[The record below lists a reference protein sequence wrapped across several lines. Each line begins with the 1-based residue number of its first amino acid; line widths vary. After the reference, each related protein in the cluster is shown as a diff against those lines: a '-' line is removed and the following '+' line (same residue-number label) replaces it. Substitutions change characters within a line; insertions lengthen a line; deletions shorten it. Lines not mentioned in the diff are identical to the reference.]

1 MAIFKFTRN
10 VQYSLFFALACLFS
24 QPVFADE
31 VIKQTANGG
40 INWSKGTIFAHGYGV
55 APQDKIATSKARLL
69 ARRAAQLDAYR
80 NLAEIVNGVRVNSQ
94 TLVQDMTLASDTVR
108 TQVEAVIKG
117 AIMTKDHY
125 QNDVATVTME
135 VPMAGNLMETF
146 IPKDKARHSGLTSTA
161 NGLSGFEL
169 YHAKINHQWS
179 TFKQSLNL
187 NFIAQA
193 HAAPQPFVI
202 TTAEEAEFTKKMA
215 HWLTLQGADKA
226 AEQLNLFIREFENTS
241 SFTGLLIDAS
251 SVVDFEI
258 AAVPTI
264 RSESGE
270 VIYPNDDTSYD
281 DLVKKRPVSYD
292 FDVDDAI
299 RNTRVAIKPMI
310 VKAKKTY
317 KLRKSDLV
325 IGDAEAKIL
334 QNNKTIYQVMHNAG
348 VMVVVAD

>member
-1 MAIFKFTRN
+1 MTLIRKISQTF
-10 VQYSLFFALACLFS
+10 VLSVSILFVHTT
-24 QPVFADE
+24 QADE
-31 VIKQTANGG
+31 VIVQTANGG
-40 INWSKGTIFAHGYGV
+40 VNWSQGSIFAHGYGV
-55 APQDKIATSKARLL
+55 APQNQIGSSKARLL

-125 QNDVATVTME
+125 QNDVASVTME
-135 VPMAGNLMETF
+135 IPMAGNLMETF
-146 IPKDKARHSGLTSTA
+146 IPKSKTQQSGLTSTA

-169 YHAKINHQWS
+169 YQAQFNSSWVA
-179 TFKQSLNL
+179 FKQSLDL
-187 NFIAQA
+187 NFITKAY
-193 HAAPQPFVI
+193 AAPQPFVI
-202 TTAEEAEFTKKMA
+202 TTAEEAEFTKRMA
-215 HWLTLQGADKA
+215 IWLQVQGAEKVA
-226 AEQLNLFIREFENTS
+226 MQLDAFIKDFENTAN
-241 SFTGLLIDAS
+241 FTGLLIDAS
-251 SVVDFEI
+251 SVTDFKI

-264 RSESGE
+264 RSESGDI
-270 VIYPNDDTSYD
+270 IYPNDDTSYD

-310 VKAKKTY
+310 VKAKNTY

>member
-1 MAIFKFTRN
+1 MNIFNRLEKSWLT
-10 VQYSLFFALACLFS
+10 VSLIFASIFS
-24 QPVFADE
+24 NQLVADE
-31 VIKQTANGG
+31 VIKQTSNGG
-40 INWSKGTIFAHGYGV
+40 INWSQGTIFAHGYGV
-55 APQDKIATSKARLL
+55 APQEQLGSAKARLL

-94 TLVQDMTLASDTVR
+94 TIVQDMTLASDTVR

-117 AIMTKDHY
+117 AIMSKDHY
-125 QNDVATVTME
+125 QNDVASVTME
-135 VPMAGNLMETF
+135 IPMAGNLMETF
-146 IPKDKARHSGLTSTA
+146 VPKSSAQKSGLTSVA
-161 NGLSGFEL
+161 NGLNGFEL
-169 YHAKINHQWS
+169 YHAQFNSSWVA
-179 TFKQSLNL
+179 FKQNLDL
-187 NFIAQA
+187 NFISKA

-202 TTAEEAEFTKKMA
+202 TTAEEAEFTKRMA
-215 HWLTLQGADKA
+215 EWLRLQGAEKA
-226 AEQLNLFIREFENTS
+226 AQQLDIFIKDFENTAN
-241 SFTGLLIDAS
+241 FTGLLIDAS
-251 SVVDFEI
+251 GVADFKI

-310 VKAKKTY
+310 IKAKNTY

-325 IGDAEAKIL
+325 IGDVEAKIL
-334 QNNKTIYQVMHNAG
+334 RNNKTIYQVMHTAG

>member
-1 MAIFKFTRN
+1 MSIINRLEKVWVTVTFVLCSVFTGQ
-10 VQYSLFFALACLFS
+10 VS
-24 QPVFADE
+24 ADE

-40 INWSKGTIFAHGYGV
+40 INWSQGTIFAHGYGV
-55 APQDKIATSKARLL
+55 DPQEQLGSSKARLL

-125 QNDVATVTME
+125 QNDVASVTME
-135 VPMAGNLMETF
+135 IPMAGNLMETF
-146 IPKDKARHSGLTSTA
+146 IPKEQTKHSGLTSTA
-161 NGLSGFEL
+161 NGLIGYEL
-169 YHAKINHQWS
+169 YQAQFTSAWLA
-179 TFKQSLNL
+179 FKQSVDLD
-187 NFIAQA
+187 FISKA
-193 HAAPQPFVI
+193 HAATQPFVI
-202 TTAEEAEFTKKMA
+202 TTAEEAEFTKRMA
-215 HWLTLQGADKA
+215 QWLQQQGAGQA
-226 AEQLNLFIREFENTS
+226 AQQLDLFIKDFENTAN
-241 SFTGLLIDAS
+241 FTGLLIDAS
-251 SVVDFEI
+251 SVADFEI

-270 VIYPNDDTSYD
+270 IVYPNDDTSYD

-310 VKAKKTY
+310 VKAKTTY

>member
-1 MAIFKFTRN
+1 MTLIKKIVTAVLLSVSMLSTPT
-10 VQYSLFFALACLFS
+10 AL
-24 QPVFADE
+24 ADE

-40 INWSKGTIFAHGYGV
+40 VNWTKGSIFAHGYGV
-55 APQDKIATSKARLL
+55 APQNQLGSSKARLL

-125 QNDVATVTME
+125 QNDVASVTME
-135 VPMAGNLMETF
+135 IPMAGNLMETF
-146 IPKDKARHSGLTSTA
+146 IPKSKTQQSGLTSTA
-161 NGLSGFEL
+161 NGLTGFEL
-169 YHAKINHQWS
+169 YQAQFNSSWFA
-179 TFKQSLNL
+179 FKQSLDL
-187 NFIAQA
+187 NFITKA
-193 HAAPQPFVI
+193 HAAAQPFVI
-202 TTAEEAEFTKKMA
+202 TTAEEAEFTKRMA
-215 HWLTLQGADKA
+215 VWLQVQGADKA
-226 AEQLNLFIREFENTS
+226 AQQLDAFIKDFENTAN
-241 SFTGLLIDAS
+241 FTGLLIDAS
-251 SVVDFEI
+251 SVVDFKI

-264 RSESGE
+264 RSESGDI
-270 VIYPNDDTSYD
+270 VYPNDDTSYD

-310 VKAKKTY
+310 VKAKNTY

-325 IGDAEAKIL
+325 ISDMDAKIL